1 MDRRLFL
8 TGLIGIAGVAAATG
22 ATREARAVV
31 AVSRN
36 GILDELDAPQFDG
49 LPDAEVEQIRH
60 HRRHRRRRVW
70 ERVCYRYRRHGRW
83 RTRCERR
90 RVWRWVWV

>member
-22 ATREARAVV
+22 APREARAPGS
-31 AVSRN
+31 ALPD
-36 GILDELDAPQFDG
+36 GILLELDAPHIVG